1 MELLATKRNKESSMS
16 APSTDEERVQGDT
29 IVEQW
34 KERSLRE
41 FSSARLSSDQF
52 SLHIMFFF

>member
-1 MELLATKRNKESSMS
+1 MKRNKESSMS
-16 APSTDEERVQGDT
+16 APSMDEERVQEDT